1 MGYSHR
7 NIICLAFWAMGSM
20 MAQKVEGFHG
30 EQLSI
35 RYDLFTNKQLSP
47 WPVEVMRVQ
56 AQLMEFSHLEITNS
70 NCDFLVFLNA
80 FGKNH

>member
-20 MAQKVEGFHG
+20 VAQKVEGFHS

-35 RYDLFTNKQLSP
+35 RYDLFTNYLTKS

-56 AQLMEFSHLEITNS
+56 AQLMEFSHLETTNS
-70 NCDFLVFLNA
+70 WFF
-80 FGKNH
+80 